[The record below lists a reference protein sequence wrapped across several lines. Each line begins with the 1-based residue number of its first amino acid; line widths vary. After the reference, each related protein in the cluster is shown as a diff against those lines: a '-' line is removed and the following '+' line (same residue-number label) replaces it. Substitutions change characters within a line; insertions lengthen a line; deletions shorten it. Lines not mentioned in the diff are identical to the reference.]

1 LFLFFICIN
10 IVKWFSKLS
19 NGVDMKTFK
28 QMNEDIQ
35 HQKQLNEKGFF
46 RKIRRA
52 KDAAIASFKSDPEK
66 HAERMK
72 NISNRAKAQDAE
84 HEKAKAALSD
94 KSKSNAKKL
103 GNLKGLSKGY
113 NITKKGNADN
123 PNSMRPK
130 GKHGSFWDSTVE
142 HNPGNKGSMAPHPK
156 GDWVDAAGNT
166 GKHTRIAMTHSS
178 TLSASRISATE
189 NRLNDPA
196 EKERKKYHGNNPAE
210 ERVITIKKHIT
221 KLKAHG
227 GDTPEAKER
236 LAHAEHTLKLH
247 HDAHKAAGAHLETHG
262 EHEFTTSHYGHYH
275 DHHYG
280 NGEQDHHYDEM
291 EKHKKAEQNN
301 PNETHIDNAR
311 LGYDHTHH
319 DHPHHEEEQKAD
331 VATSIPKHAAT
342 FHKVA
347 KTSTAAH
354 EAYNKMVDSQKKA
367 ESDLPKGTKSKTKLN
382 KKAAYNKV
390 DVEGRKKHYEKAL
403 ASVNPEHNEII
414 KNLGHVGKDNKQTTM
429 NI

>member
-1 LFLFFICIN
+1 
-10 IVKWFSKLS
+10 
-19 NGVDMKTFK
+19 MKTFK

-35 HQKQLNEKGFF
+35 HQKNVNESIAARIKQ
-46 RKIRRA
+46 
-52 KDAAIASFKSDPEK
+52 AIAGFKTNPADPKK
-66 HAERMK
+66 HVARMK
-72 NISNRAKAQDAE
+72 NIANRAAKQDAE
-84 HEKAKAALSD
+84 HEKAKAAMRD
-94 KSKSNAKKL
+94 KSKSNAKEL
-103 GNLKGLSKGY
+103 AGLKGLSKGY

-130 GKHGSFWDSTVE
+130 DKDGNPKHGSLWSSTVK
-142 HNPGNKGSMAPHPK
+142 HNPNNKGSMAPHPK
-156 GDWVDAAGNT
+156 GDWVDAAGNPGHDT
-166 GKHTRIAMTHSS
+166 TIAHRSNHLGPS
-178 TLSASRISATE
+178 WVAATE
-189 NRLNDPA
+189 NRINDPA

-210 ERVITIKKHIT
+210 ERVITIKKHIAA
-221 KLKAHG
+221 LKRH
-227 GDTPEAKER
+227 DPEDKKR

-262 EHEFTTSHYGHYH
+262 EHEFTTSNHGHYH
-275 DHHYG
+275 EHHYG
-280 NGEQDHHYDEM
+280 NGEEDHHYDEM

-331 VATSIPKHAAT
+331 VVTSIPKHAAT
-342 FHKVA
+342 FRKVA

-414 KNLGHVGKDNKQTTM
+414 KNLKHVGKDNRQGTL

>member
-1 LFLFFICIN
+1 
-10 IVKWFSKLS
+10 
-19 NGVDMKTFK
+19 MKTFK

-130 GKHGSFWDSTVE
+130 GKHGSFWSSTVE
-142 HNPGNKGSMAPHPK
+142 HNPDNKGSMAPHPK

-210 ERVITIKKHIT
+210 ERVITIKKHIAA
-221 KLKAHG
+221 LKRH
-227 GDTPEAKER
+227 DPEDKKR

-262 EHEFTTSHYGHYH
+262 EHEFTTSNHGHYH
-275 DHHYG
+275 EHHYG
-280 NGEQDHHYDEM
+280 NGEEDHHYDEM
-291 EKHKKAEQNN
+291 EKHKKAEQKN

-319 DHPHHEEEQKAD
+319 DHPHHEEEQKVD

-342 FHKVA
+342 FHKLA
-347 KTSTAAH
+347 KTATAAH
-354 EAYNKMVDSQKKA
+354 HAYNKMVDSQKKA

-403 ASVNPEHNEII
+403 ASVNPEHNETI
-414 KNLGHVGKDNKQTTM
+414 KKLGHVGKDNKQKEM
-429 NI
+429 DI

>member
-1 LFLFFICIN
+1 
-10 IVKWFSKLS
+10 
-19 NGVDMKTFK
+19 MKTFK

-35 HQKQLNEKGFF
+35 HQKQLNEKGLLK
-46 RKIRRA
+46 RIGQA

-72 NISNRAKAQDAE
+72 NIGNRAKAQDAE

-94 KSKSNAKKL
+94 KSKSNARKL

-130 GKHGSFWDSTVE
+130 DKDGNPKPGSFWSSTAE
-142 HNPGNKGSMAPHPK
+142 HNPDNKGKMAPHPK

-166 GKHTRIAMTHSS
+166 AKHTRIAHRSNHLGPS
-178 TLSASRISATE
+178 WVAATE
-189 NRLNDPA
+189 NRINDPA
-196 EKERKKYHGNNPAE
+196 DKERKKYHGNNPAE

-227 GDTPEAKER
+227 DDTPETKER

-262 EHEFTTSHYGHYH
+262 EHEFTTSNYGHYH

-291 EKHKKAEQNN
+291 EKHKKAEQKN

-319 DHPHHEEEQKAD
+319 DHPHHEEEQKVD

-342 FHKVA
+342 FHKLA
-347 KTSTAAH
+347 KTATAAH
-354 EAYNKMVDSQKKA
+354 EAYNKMVDSQTKA
-367 ESDLPKGTKSKTKLN
+367 EAGLPEGQKSKTKFH

-414 KNLGHVGKDNKQTTM
+414 KNLKHVNKDNDQKEM
-429 NI
+429 DI